1 MSKLGN
7 FFGSKPSVPA
17 VEDKGVVELNKEL
30 FLPIAR
36 QLGKENESIRNLLA
50 DAEHKIN
57 ELDVIKSAIGK
68 QVEPVSKTLRDL
80 EETKTGLATAENK
93 VARLESECARLR
105 ETLTVTQQKFT
116 ALESTHAGQTTELT
130 TRRTQVAELQ
140 GRVQQQS
147 GEIQV
152 ARDESRR
159 LSERVTIAD
168 KKTVQLES
176 EGEATRQKLEATRQ
190 KLTAS
195 EGDRTTVQK
204 SLDKAFAEMSQMS
217 QRLLDADKA
226 FNDVK
231 QQYESEINLHKMN
244 YEALQTRATL
254 TSKLLEDTRKSML
267 ERAKEIQSSIAA

>member
-57 ELDVIKSAIGK
+57 ELDAIKSAIGK

-80 EETKTGLATAENK
+80 EETKIGLATAENK

-152 ARDESRR
+152 ARDETRR
-159 LSERVTIAD
+159 LSERVALAD

-176 EGEATRQKLEATRQ
+176 EGEATRQKLEVTRQ
-190 KLTAS
+190 KLTMS
-195 EGDRTTVQK
+195 ENDRTTVQK

-226 FNDVK
+226 FNDIK

-244 YEALQTRATL
+244 YEALQTRAIL
-254 TSKLLEDTRKSML
+254 TNKLLEDTRKSML